1 MLMATDSQAEYGL
14 SYDIIKGEIPVSGV
28 FDLEPLSCFRLQ
40 SKPLLSQESILQQ
53 RPCLHIPRA
62 ALLLFVSLGR
72 RGARSFSGN
81 RNTIWQRGRHRD
93 RMANYKLSRARTSS
107 RPLRAL
113 LRRTVRSANP

>member
-81 RNTIWQRGRHRD
+81 RNTIWQRGRHQFTAIEGLAEAD
-93 RMANYKLSRARTSS
+93 SPLCQPVIDFMARCDSS
-107 RPLRAL
+107 
-113 LRRTVRSANP
+113 